1 MEIKSPMENQGNGDQ
16 VADGKSGRRWR
27 LSRDEKLGRWRSS
40 RRYRIKAVMCRLWK
54 MELALI

>member
-16 VADGKSGRRWR
+16 VADGKLGRWR